1 MLFEPMA
8 RIYLHSREGEYVP
21 IDELIA
27 WVRQHTLP
35 DGRIIPILIWGM
47 RGMGK
52 SETVKAYCEENGLQI
67 EIVHPTQLAETAGVV
82 GLPYVEDGQTTFA
95 LPRWL
100 PAPDSPPGILFLDE
114 INRAPR
120 EVLNGLMQLIGEGQ
134 ITQAGYKLPDGWMII
149 AAANPSEMRS
159 EGDEAYTVT
168 ILDEALVDRFLHYN
182 PGYNSASW
190 AAWAK
195 QQPKMNRKVVDFV
208 LRNQELIE
216 ADELGGLPQEIEA
229 ILGTSLRSATY
240 CSYVLPEGSNPPER
254 LVKVIS
260 YGLLGRKGSERLMEI
275 WHEEEFAITFDDV
288 LHSQW
293 EDRLM
298 RWQGTRDKR
307 DLVEASISHIVAG
320 LVANPP
326 NPNDPDSKRIALAV
340 GRFGALLEEEYLD
353 EFYKQV
359 ERAAKTWTIPL
370 RRTIERDRRRG
381 GDLF

>member
-1 MLFEPMA
+1 MA
-8 RIYLHSREGEYVP
+8 KIYLHSREGEYTP
-21 IDELIA
+21 IDELIH
-27 WVRQHTLP
+27 WVRTHLLP

-52 SETVKAYCEENGLQI
+52 SEMVKAYCQEQGLQI

-82 GLPYVEDGQTTFA
+82 GLPYVENGRTTFA

-100 PAPDSPPGILFLDE
+100 PAPDAPPGILFLDE

-134 ITQAGYKLPDGWMII
+134 ITQAGYKLPEGWMII

-182 PGYNSASW
+182 PGYNAAGW

-195 QQPKMNRKVVDFV
+195 AQPQINRKVVDFV

-216 ADELGGLPQEIEA
+216 SEELGGLPQEIED

-240 CSYVLPEGSNPPER
+240 CGYVLPEGSEAPER

-260 YGLLGRKGSERLMEI
+260 YGLLGRKGSERLMDM
-275 WHEEEFAITFDDV
+275 WHEDEYAITFDDV
-288 LHSQW
+288 MHGQW

-298 RWQGTRDKR
+298 RWQGNRDR
-307 DLVEASISHIVAG
+307 GDFIEASISHIVAG
-320 LVANPP
+320 LIANPP
-326 NPNDPDSKRIALAV
+326 DPSSPESKQIAIHVA
-340 GRFGALLEEEYLD
+340 RFAAMLDDDYLD
-353 EFYKQV
+353 EFNKQV
-359 ERAAKTWTIPL
+359 ERATKSWNGPL
-370 RRTIERDRRRG
+370 QKTIEYHRRRQG

>member
-1 MLFEPMA
+1 MA
-8 RIYLHSREGEYVP
+8 KIYLHGREGEYVS
-21 IDELIA
+21 IEELVA
-27 WVRQHTLP
+27 WVRKHPLP

-52 SETVKAYCEENGLQI
+52 SETVKSYCEENGLAI

-82 GLPYVEDGQTTFA
+82 GIPFIENGKTSFA
-95 LPRWL
+95 LPKWL
-100 PAPDSPPGILFLDE
+100 PPADAPPGILFLDE

-134 ITQAGYKLPDGWMII
+134 ITQAGYVLPKGWMVM

-182 PGYNSASW
+182 PGYSPAGW
-190 AAWAK
+190 VAWAK
-195 QQPKMNRKVVDFV
+195 KQPGMNRKLIDFV
-208 LRNQELIE
+208 LRNPELIDSE
-216 ADELGGLPQEIEA
+216 ELGGLPQEIES

-240 CSYVLPEGSNPPER
+240 CSYVLPEGVEAPER

-260 YGLLGRKGSERLMEI
+260 YGLLGRTGSDRLLEM
-275 WHEEEFAITFDDV
+275 WDEEEYSITFEDV
-288 LHSQW
+288 MDGQW

-298 RWQGTRDKR
+298 SWQGNKDRF
-307 DLVEASISHIVAG
+307 DLIEASISHVVAG
-320 LVANPP
+320 LVIHPP
-326 NPNDPDSKRIALAV
+326 DPENPNSRRIALEI
-340 GRFGALLEEEYLD
+340 GRFGSLLEEDHLET
-353 EFYKQV
+353 FYKQM
-359 ERAAKTWTIPL
+359 ERSAKTWMIPI
-370 RRTIERDRRRG
+370 RRVVEKYSETR